1 MKNRWSQFPE
11 AELREIVL
19 GIERASL
26 KEWLGG
32 GNDGDVYR
40 LKGDP
45 SRAVKIYKYGE
56 RQARE
61 EKIRAAVA
69 ANLGQKPSL
78 VAFPLQV
85 ATSNSGEFLGFS
97 MPLMSDRREIQQLY
111 NPKSRLHHYPDIDYR
126 FVVRVAQNVARAVGA
141 VQSLGGN
148 ASQKVSCVIGN
159 LNHSGLLVAK
169 DATVALINADRFQYT
184 INGKIYPNA
193 AGVPEY
199 TPPELLS
206 NCFEDVLKTCMHTNF
221 GLAVV
226 IFHLLFMGRHPYAGR
241 YAGPIV
247 SLSEAIARNRFA
259 YSASKQY
266 ATKTMPPNGALTLD
280 CFPDAISHKF
290 ENAFGLKPEMR
301 PSAEDWISVLSS
313 FENAL
318 NRCTKVPTHYY
329 PDKSK
334 ECIWCNLRKNGSI
347 DMFPGHS
354 VERPSPAV
362 KTEADGSLQ
371 SSNAARTG
379 RTQNPTSAFK
389 DNVEKLPD
397 IPHNGATD
405 NHRCPRCK
413 KDNEAGASYCRS
425 CGFQLSDGANPD
437 SVTLKD
443 ESHAESNGCLKQL
456 ASIVIYTIIGFF
468 TLLIILSL
476 V

>member
-1 MKNRWSQFPE
+1 M
-11 AELREIVL
+11 REIVL

>member
-1 MKNRWSQFPE
+1 M
-11 AELREIVL
+11 REIVL
-19 GIERASL
+19 GIERVSL

-45 SRAVKIYKYGE
+45 SRAVKIYKHGE

-69 ANLGQKPSL
+69 ANFGQKPSL

-148 ASQKVSCVIGN
+148 ASQNVSCVIGN

-184 INGKIYPNA
+184 INGKTHPNA
-193 AGVPEY
+193 ADVPEY

-206 NCFEDVLKTCMHTNF
+206 NYFEDVLKTSMHTNF

-241 YAGPIV
+241 YTGPIV

-266 ATKTMPPNGALTLD
+266 ATKAMPPNGALTLD

-290 ENAFGLKPEMR
+290 ENAFGLKPEKR
-301 PSAEDWISVLSS
+301 PSAEDWISALSS
-313 FENAL
+313 LENAL
-318 NRCTKVPTHYY
+318 KRCTKVATHYY
-329 PDKSK
+329 PDESK

-354 VERPSPAV
+354 AERSSPAA
-362 KTEADGSLQ
+362 KTEADGS
-371 SSNAARTG
+371 SPSCNAARTG
-379 RTQNPTSAFK
+379 RTQNPTPASK
-389 DNVEKLPD
+389 DNVEK
-397 IPHNGATD
+397 IPNIPYNGATD

-413 KDNEAGASYCRS
+413 KYNDEIASYCCS
-425 CGFQLSDGANPD
+425 CGFQLSDGIDPD
-437 SVTLKD
+437 SVTLKE
-443 ESHAESNGCLKQL
+443 ESQAENNGCFGHLT
-456 ASIVIYTIIGFF
+456 SIVIYTIIGLFALF
-468 TLLIILSL
+468 IIFSL
-476 V
+476 F

>member
-1 MKNRWSQFPE
+1 M
-11 AELREIVL
+11 REIVL

-141 VQSLGGN
+141 VQSLEGN

-169 DATVALINADRFQYT
+169 DATVALINADRFQYA
-184 INGKIYPNA
+184 INGKIHLNA

-206 NCFEDVLKTCMHTNF
+206 NCFEDALKTSMHTNF

-241 YAGPIV
+241 HAGPIV

-266 ATKTMPPNGALTLD
+266 AAKTMPPNGALTLD

-290 ENAFGLKPEMR
+290 ENAFGLKPEKR
-301 PSAEDWISVLSS
+301 PSAEDWISALSS
-313 FENAL
+313 LENAL
-318 NRCTKVPTHYY
+318 KRCTKVATHYY
-329 PDKSK
+329 PDGSK

-354 VERPSPAV
+354 AERSSPAA
-362 KTEADGSLQ
+362 KTDGNRSSP

-379 RTQNPTSAFK
+379 RTQNPTPASK
-389 DNVEKLPD
+389 ENVEKLSN
-397 IPHNGATD
+397 ISYNYTTD
-405 NHRCPRCK
+405 KHRCPRCK
-413 KDNEAGASYCRS
+413 KDNDAVASYCCS
-425 CGFQLSDGANPD
+425 CGFQLSEGVNPD
-437 SVTLKD
+437 SFALKE
-443 ESHAESNGCLKQL
+443 ESHAENNGCFGHLK
-456 ASIVIYTIIGFF
+456 SIVIYAVIGIF

-476 V
+476 F

>member
-1 MKNRWSQFPE
+1 M
-11 AELREIVL
+11 REIVL

-456 ASIVIYTIIGFF
+456 AVHCDLYHYWIFYA
-468 TLLIILSL
+468 LLIILSL

>member
-1 MKNRWSQFPE
+1 M
-11 AELREIVL
+11 REIVL

-148 ASQKVSCVIGN
+148 ASQKISCVIGN

-184 INGKIYPNA
+184 INGKIHPNA

-206 NCFEDVLKTCMHTNF
+206 NCFEDVLKTSMHTNF

-226 IFHLLFMGRHPYAGR
+226 IFHLLFMGRHPYAGC

-362 KTEADGSLQ
+362 KTEADGSLP

>member
-1 MKNRWSQFPE
+1 M
-11 AELREIVL
+11 REIVL

-362 KTEADGSLQ
+362 KTEADGSLK

>member
-1 MKNRWSQFPE
+1 
-11 AELREIVL
+11 LREIVL
-19 GIERASL
+19 GVERASL
-26 KEWLGG
+26 KKWLGG
-32 GNDGDVYR
+32 KNDGDVYS

-45 SRAVKIYKYGE
+45 SRAVKIYKHGE

-61 EKIRAAVA
+61 EKIRAAVS
-69 ANLGQKPSL
+69 ANLGQKTSL

-141 VQSLGGN
+141 VQSLGSN

-184 INGKIYPNA
+184 INGKIHPNA
-193 AGVPEY
+193 TGVPEY

-206 NCFEDVLKTCMHTNF
+206 NCFEDVLKTSMHTNF

-241 YAGPIV
+241 YNGPII

-259 YSASKQY
+259 YSMSKQY
-266 ATKTMPPNGALTLD
+266 ATKTMPPNGALKMD
-280 CFPDAISHKF
+280 CFPDAISQKF
-290 ENAFGLKPEMR
+290 ESAFGLNPEMR
-301 PSAEDWISVLSS
+301 PSAEDWIYALSG
-313 FENAL
+313 FEKAL
-318 NRCTKVPTHYY
+318 NQCAKVATHYY
-329 PDKSK
+329 PTESK
-334 ECIWCNLRKNGSI
+334 NCIWCNLRKDGSI

-354 VERPSPAV
+354 AEGSSSAA
-362 KTEADGSLQ
+362 KTEVDGSCL
-371 SSNAARTG
+371 SSNAAITDS
-379 RTQNPTSAFK
+379 TQNSTPASK
-389 DNVEKLPD
+389 EKIEKLPNV
-397 IPHNGATD
+397 PYSGTTD

-413 KDNEAGASYCRS
+413 RDNDAVASYCCS
-425 CGFQLSDGANPD
+425 CGFQLSDGVNSD
-437 SVTLKD
+437 SVTLKE
-443 ESHAESNGCLKQL
+443 ESHAENNGCFGHLKP
-456 ASIVIYTIIGFF
+456 IVIYAIIGFF
-468 TLLIILSL
+468 SLIIILSL
-476 V
+476 F